1 MTGVTRR
8 AVASLALAVAGLA
21 NETRAGTRTDAP
33 YRWRNVTVGGGG
45 FIPGIVFSRVER
57 GLAYARS
64 DMGGAYR
71 FDAEEARWSPLM
83 DASPLSSDFGIESIA
98 ADPIDADVVHAA
110 VGVNGGD
117 PGRHAAVERPGSD
130 LDQNGRSLPHGR
142 QRGRSRPGRAAGGR
156 SQRQPHPLFRI
167 ASRRVA
173 ALERRRRDL
182 GQGRKLSAEGTG
194 DAGRLDNARRPQFRR
209 VRPAK
214 RTAGT
219 GVPDPVRRGRRSA

>member
-1 MTGVTRR
+1 MRG
-8 AVASLALAVAGLA
+8 
-21 NETRAGTRTDAP
+21 RTWA
-33 YRWRNVTVGGGG
+33 
-45 FIPGIVFSRVER
+45 
-57 GLAYARS
+57 
-64 DMGGAYR
+64 GAYR

-117 PGRHAAVERPGSD
+117 PGAM
-130 LDQNGRSLPHGR
+130 LRSND
-142 QRGRSRPGRAAGGR
+142 RGRTWIRTDVPFRMGGNEDGRGLGERLAVDPNDNRILYFGSRHDG
-156 SQRQPHPLFRI
+156 F
-167 ASRRVA
+167 A